1 MNTHSLISKFIAQI
15 CEKQYAFA
23 NSTLST
29 ILEGKLK
36 AKIKKEAL
44 KKKSKKPFFMKN
56 KKMANKKNK

>member
-36 AKIKKEAL
+36 AKIKKEAS